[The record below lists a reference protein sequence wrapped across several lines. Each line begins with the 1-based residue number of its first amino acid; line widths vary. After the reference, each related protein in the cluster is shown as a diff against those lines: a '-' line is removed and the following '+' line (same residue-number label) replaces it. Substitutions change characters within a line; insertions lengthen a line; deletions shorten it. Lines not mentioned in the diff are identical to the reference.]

1 MTSNYFS
8 HDSNAR
14 NDEKLVRLRMRHKAA
29 GYGVYFMILE
39 RMRDAN
45 DYMCAKDYNLIAFD
59 LREDAALIKSVVE
72 DFGLFVFTEDG
83 KYFYSESFLKRM
95 GMKDDVLRK
104 RSEAGKKGSS
114 KRWHKK
120 GEEKQ
125 TDGKAIANLKQTD
138 GKAIANLKQTD
149 GKVIARKKESKESN
163 ISTDVDNN
171 IPPDGGS
178 SDGDTVR
185 TQPKSFRSK
194 VIEYFNDKMKDRSIK
209 PIVSI
214 TDGTR
219 RAEWLL
225 ARRREYGDDAIFRMI
240 DKASS
245 SVFLNGHNQ
254 KGFTAS
260 FDWLIRPNNF
270 PKVLEGNYDDEK
282 KQSYEDSRRSNSA
295 EQRANDAASIVA
307 RLLAENKTASK
318 QV

>member
-45 DYMCAKDYNLIAFD
+45 NYMCAKDYNLIAFD

-95 GMKDDVLRK
+95 GMKDDVSRK

-120 GEEKQ
+120 GEE
-125 TDGKAIANLKQTD
+125 KQTD

-214 TDGTR
+214 TDNTR

-240 DKASS
+240 DKASGS
-245 SVFLNGHNQ
+245 AFLNGHNQ

-282 KQSYEDSRRSNSA
+282 RKDYEDSRKSNSA

>member
-45 DYMCAKDYNLIAFD
+45 NYMCAKDYNLIAFD

-95 GMKDDVLRK
+95 GMKDDVSRK

-125 TDGKAIANLKQTD
+125 TDGKV
-138 GKAIANLKQTD
+138 IANLKQTD

-163 ISTDVDNN
+163 ISTVVDNN

-214 TDGTR
+214 TDNTR

-240 DKASS
+240 DKASGS
-245 SVFLNGHNQ
+245 AFLNGHNQ

-282 KQSYEDSRRSNSA
+282 RQSYEDSRRNYSA
-295 EQRANDAASIVA
+295 EQTVNAAADAIKE
-307 RLLAENKTASK
+307 LLAGNE
-318 QV
+318 

>member
-1 MTSNYFS
+1 M
-8 HDSNAR
+8 
-14 NDEKLVRLRMRHKAA
+14 RMRHKAA

-45 DYMCAKDYNLIAFD
+45 NYMCAKDYNLIAFD

-95 GMKDDVLRK
+95 ELKDDVSRK
-104 RSEAGKKGSS
+104 RSEAGKKGGVN
-114 KRWHKK
+114 RWNKK
-120 GEEKQ
+120 GKEKQ
-125 TDGKAIANLKQTD
+125 TDGKAMAKLKQTD
-138 GKAIANLKQTD
+138 GKAMAS
-149 GKVIARKKESKESN
+149 KESKESKEN
-163 ISTDVDNN
+163 I
-171 IPPDGGS
+171 IPPDGGL
-178 SDGDTVR
+178 SDGDADR
-185 TQPKSFRSK
+185 TQPKSFRSM

-214 TDGTR
+214 TDNTR

-240 DKASS
+240 DKASGS
-245 SVFLNGHNQ
+245 AFLNGHNQ
-254 KGFTAS
+254 RGFTAS

-282 KQSYEDSRRSNSA
+282 NQDYEDSSRNHGA
-295 EQRANDAASIVA
+295 GQTVTAAAAAISE
-307 RLLAENKTASK
+307 LLAGNR
-318 QV
+318 

>member
-120 GEEKQ
+120 GEE
-125 TDGKAIANLKQTD
+125 KQTD

>member
-95 GMKDDVLRK
+95 GMKDDVSRK

-120 GEEKQ
+120 GEE
-125 TDGKAIANLKQTD
+125 KQTD

-282 KQSYEDSRRSNSA
+282 RKDYEDSRRNYSA
-295 EQRANDAASIVA
+295 EQTVNAAADAIKE
-307 RLLAENKTASK
+307 LLAGNE
-318 QV
+318 

>member
-1 MTSNYFS
+1 
-8 HDSNAR
+8 
-14 NDEKLVRLRMRHKAA
+14 
-29 GYGVYFMILE
+29 MILE

-95 GMKDDVLRK
+95 GMKDDVSRK

-120 GEEKQ
+120 GEE
-125 TDGKAIANLKQTD
+125 KQTD

-282 KQSYEDSRRSNSA
+282 KQSYEDGRRSNSA

-307 RLLAENKTASK
+307 RLLAENKAASK